1 MGHVMV
7 FLISN
12 SRSKWIGYFV
22 GNMGA
27 IGYFVCHVI
36 EVDSNF
42 NILLMFRKIGC
53 LIFKC
58 N

>member
-1 MGHVMV
+1 MV
-7 FLISN
+7 FLFQILEVN
-12 SRSKWIGYFV
+12 ELATLWALL
-22 GNMGA
+22 GA

-42 NILLMFRKIGC
+42 NILLMFCKIGC
-53 LIFKC
+53 LVFKC

>member
-7 FLISN
+7 FLFQILEVN
-12 SRSKWIGYFV
+12 ELATLWALL
-22 GNMGA
+22 GA

-42 NILLMFRKIGC
+42 NILLMFCKIGC
-53 LIFKC
+53 LVFKC